1 MLFKTCRIRWN
12 IKLIRQKQNKTE
24 QTLKILIKYRL
35 CYHITTLGP
44 RKFLANQSVKM
55 LLLSV
60 DKEEAWWNSDEMS
73 RLLIQDWWVFWTN
86 LINKVPRVPFKCSS
100 SQEPKCLE
108 CPSVSSARLLFEWP
122 RALWVTN
129 FPLSALRIKKV
140 CNITSNGLVD
150 RSIEPLKAHYRMH
163 IFRICIL
170 HNTNCRLL
178 PWK

>member
-86 LINKVPRVPFKCSS
+86 LINKVPRVPKC
-100 SQEPKCLE
+100 
-108 CPSVSSARLLFEWP
+108 
-122 RALWVTN
+122 
-129 FPLSALRIKKV
+129 LSALQVLKFTRAQMSRVSKCLK
-140 CNITSNGLVD
+140 C
-150 RSIEPLKAHYRMH
+150 SIAFRVAKCPLSDEFPFECSPNKESLQHY
-163 IFRICIL
+163 
-170 HNTNCRLL
+170 
-178 PWK
+178 K